1 MKILIVRLSA
11 IGDIFFCTALL
22 EGLKREFPGCEVSWL
37 TEPMGGQILEGHPLL
52 DHLLV
57 VPRRDWVGLL
67 KRGSVL
73 KLSRELFAFVRELR
87 REPFD
92 LVIDPQGLFKSAI
105 WAKLAHGERV
115 IGVNGSDGSRIL
127 YDVLLTVPRLVE
139 PPMLSEYRLIVRG
152 LGGNPSALRMS
163 LHVSEEAMSEVNCWL
178 PGGVSPVVFCPF
190 TTRPQKHWPDS
201 YWSELGNLVEAEGGV
216 PVVILGGPD
225 DGERAATIAKGMR
238 VSPIIAAGERRSIHF
253 ALGVLKRAGA
263 VVGVDTGL
271 THAGI
276 ALGKPT
282 LALFGSTRPY
292 VKTDVQHAQV
302 LYKDLPCAPCR
313 RHPVC
318 SGRFDCMRNL
328 LPSEVSCAL
337 KRLTGL

>member
-1 MKILIVRLSA
+1 MRILIVRLSA

-37 TEPMGGQILEGHPLL
+37 TEPMGRQILKGHPLL
-52 DHLLV
+52 DRLLV
-57 VPRRDWVGLL
+57 LPRREWVGLI

-73 KLSRELFAFVRELR
+73 KLSRELLAFVRELR
-87 REPFD
+87 RQPFD
-92 LVIDPQGLFKSAI
+92 LVIDPQGLLKSAI
-105 WAKLAHGERV
+105 WAKLARGEQV
-115 IGVNGSDGSRIL
+115 IGVNGSDGSRLL
-127 YDVLLTVPRLVE
+127 YDVVLSVPRLVE

-152 LGGNPSALRMS
+152 LGGNPSELRMS
-163 LHVSEEAMSEVNCWL
+163 LHVSEEAIAEVNRWL
-178 PGGVSPVVFCPF
+178 PVGVSPVVFCPF
-190 TTRPQKHWPDS
+190 TTRPQKHWPDA
-201 YWSELGNLVEAEGGV
+201 YWSELGNLVEAAGV
-216 PVVILGGPD
+216 PVVVLGGPE
-225 DGERAATIAKGMR
+225 DGERAAIISKRMR
-238 VSPIIAAGERRSIHF
+238 VAPLIAAGERRSIHF
-253 ALGVLKRAGA
+253 ALGVLQHARA

-292 VKTDVQHAQV
+292 AKSGVRSARV

-318 SGRFDCMRNL
+318 SGRFDCMRNM
-328 LPSEVSCAL
+328 LPLEVSSEL
-337 KRLTGL
+337 KRLIGL